1 MANATINT
9 KIKIDTSKLEKDVI
23 ERRLLSYGY
32 MVEALA
38 KQNCPVSPGGGRL
51 RASISTNWSGSPSE
65 RQTADSVGRP
75 PRSKHRFVV
84 VVGSNVFYAPYVEFG
99 TGMYAEGPGGSKA
112 KRIPW
117 LAPINGSFRWIK
129 GIHPRAYLRKAFDEI
144 KGLI

>member
-9 KIKIDTSKLEKDVI
+9 KVKIDASKLEKEVV
-23 ERRLLSYGY
+23 EKRLLGYGY
-32 MVEALA
+32 IVEALA
-38 KQNCPVSPGGGRL
+38 KQNCPVNHGRL
-51 RASISTNWSGSPSE
+51 RASISTNWSGSPTA

-84 VVGSNVFYAPYVEFG
+84 VVGSNVFYAPYIEFG
-99 TGMYAEGPGGSKA
+99 TGIYAEGPGGSKA

-117 LAPINGSFRWIK
+117 PAPINGSFRWIK
-129 GIHPRAYLRKAFDEI
+129 GIHPRAYLRKAFDEV